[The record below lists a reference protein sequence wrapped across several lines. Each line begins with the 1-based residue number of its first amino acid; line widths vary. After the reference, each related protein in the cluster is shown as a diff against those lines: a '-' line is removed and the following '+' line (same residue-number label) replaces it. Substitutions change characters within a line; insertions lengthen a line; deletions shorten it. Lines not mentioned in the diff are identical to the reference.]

1 MVISRDSLKPPTL
14 PKETV
19 ACPELGGD
27 VVIRGP
33 LASAR
38 IALQRIATDDASIEK
53 LAPVLLASSV
63 VDADDRPLF
72 TQEEWDAW
80 GGANYPAYLNLF
92 NVAMRLWGFDG
103 EANRKN

>member
-19 ACPELGGD
+19 HCPELGGD

-38 IALQRIATDDASIEK
+38 IALQRMASADASVEK
-53 LAPVLLASSV
+53 LAPVLLATSV
-63 VDADDRPLF
+63 VDANEQPIF
-72 TQEEWDAW
+72 TQEQWDAW
-80 GGANYPAYLNLF
+80 GGGNYTAYLNLF
-92 NVAMRLWGFDG
+92 NTAMRLWGFDR
-103 EANRKN
+103 EENRKN

>member
-1 MVISRDSLKPPTL
+1 MVISRDSLKPPAL

-19 ACPELGGD
+19 PCPELGGD

-38 IALQRIATDDASIEK
+38 IALQRMATADSSVEK
-53 LAPVLLASSV
+53 MAPVLLASSV

-72 TQEEWDAW
+72 TEAQWDEW
-80 GGANYPAYLNLF
+80 GGSNYAAYLNLF
-92 NVAMRLWGFDG
+92 NAAMRLWGFDR
-103 EANRKN
+103 EENRKN